1 MFDVG
6 FSELVLMAIVA
17 LVVLGPEK
25 LPHAARVAGA
35 WVGRIRRTVSNMQ
48 AEIEREVSAQEMR
61 ERLQKE
67 IDAVQAASEEAE
79 KPFQAVISGAQDLQS
94 GVNSILPPATT
105 TGISVSAVTLPEP
118 MVLPP
123 VVMQPE
129 ALQPGLPEPVVPA
142 PSGNTV
148 TEPTTAL
155 PSPDGEAAYREWLAS
170 QKNSNLQPGA
180 TEPPPAK
187 DDTAS

>member
-48 AEIEREVSAQEMR
+48 AEIEREVSAQELR

-67 IDAVQAASEEAE
+67 IDAANAMASEADLQQ
-79 KPFQAVISGAQDLQS
+79 PFQAVIAGVQDLQAEA
-94 GVNSILPPATT
+94 NSLLPPA
-105 TGISVSAVTLPEP
+105 AVEGTPARPSMAAAVATAPTEDP
-118 MVLPP
+118 APPPPAPP
-123 VVMQPE
+123 V
-129 ALQPGLPEPVVPA
+129 
-142 PSGNTV
+142 
-148 TEPTTAL
+148 
-155 PSPDGEAAYREWLAS
+155 DGEQAYREWLAS
-170 QKNSNLQPGA
+170 QKNSNLRPGA
-180 TEPPPAK
+180 TETPPAK
-187 DDTAS
+187 DDAAS

>member
-48 AEIEREVSAQEMR
+48 AEIEREVSAQELR

-67 IDAVQAASEEAE
+67 IDAANAMASEADLQQ
-79 KPFQAVISGAQDLQS
+79 PFQAVIAGVQDLQAEA
-94 GVNSILPPATT
+94 NSILPPAAVAGTPVRS
-105 TGISVSAVTLPEP
+105 SVATATPAAVATAPAEDP
-118 MVLPP
+118 APPPPDPP
-123 VVMQPE
+123 V
-129 ALQPGLPEPVVPA
+129 
-142 PSGNTV
+142 
-148 TEPTTAL
+148 
-155 PSPDGEAAYREWLAS
+155 DGEQAYREWLAS